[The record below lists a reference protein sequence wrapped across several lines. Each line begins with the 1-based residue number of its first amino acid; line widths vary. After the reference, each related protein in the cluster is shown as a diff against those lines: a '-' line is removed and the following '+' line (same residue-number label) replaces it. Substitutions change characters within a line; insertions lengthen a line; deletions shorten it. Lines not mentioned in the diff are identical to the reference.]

1 MQEAYDHTRECH
13 HHMQPLQDFLE
24 QLSKLEQDIH
34 GKTITSLAGL

>member
-13 HHMQPLQDFLE
+13 HHMQPWQDFLE
-24 QLSKLEQDIH
+24 QLAKLEQDIH